1 MTHRTICGDY
11 MKLAE
16 ELWLTVTAL
25 ITDVGWQT
33 IKEVVKIAAEK
44 TFENKVKKF
53 LESQGAW
60 HVKFFANS
68 YTKSGI
74 PDILACVNGYFV
86 GIEVKAQN
94 GKPSELQLY
103 NVNKIREA
111 GGFAMVLYPSG
122 FAKFKEFIIE
132 LKKDN
137 FTREME
143 EIWK

>member
-1 MTHRTICGDY
+1 MP
-11 MKLAE
+11 
-16 ELWLTVTAL
+16 
-25 ITDVGWQT
+25 
-33 IKEVVKIAAEK
+33 AEK

-68 YTKSGI
+68 FTKSGI

-103 NVNKIREA
+103 NIRKICEA
-111 GGFAMVLYPSG
+111 GGFAIVLYPSG
-122 FAKFKEFIIE
+122 FEKFKRFITD
-132 LKKDN
+132 LNNDTFNK
-137 FTREME
+137 EME
-143 EIWK
+143 VIFK